1 MFSNKIIPVMAFVL
15 IFCMVSPSIMAA
27 ELNQNETVVSATS
40 EYESEY
46 DEMANIADS
55 SSMTNDQT
63 WNPTYNGIFMGSST
77 KESLF
82 KFNDVTSA
90 NATIGLAWKFSL
102 TSNQIMSGV
111 SEWTIRFPIY
121 NDGTIEAMWF
131 YMDRLLT
138 DVDYGFTTGTYPLM
152 LIGRPDGAIYTDYTH
167 VISTAVDPTDV
178 SVADGD
184 HEYTIDNRVYYR
196 AIAPLFPDV
205 EYVCFLMVRYAAD
218 SNFSYYMSPQDVCG
232 DGNTETLVA
241 RYNYNSHLD
250 SYVVDNMTIATDPGF
265 SFDFRVGMGS
275 GVFGKVWNLD
285 AGDTINYGMDVDA
298 TGSING
304 YHSIMVPFQASDKV
318 INASVSVDVYDDTAL
333 LVDTWT
339 AAATNYQDY
348 LMACSAST
356 IATTGNLTLI
366 ITITVNTAESLALYF
381 RADKDDTDVFLH
393 SQEIKQSIVK
403 FEPLASYLVSAN
415 QVDSAN
421 AIMTGTPINPIPE
434 ELEKNTDWAFIV
446 ASLLFPGLIPFN
458 LATALITGGEGVVT
472 YLVRNAGEFLYAGA
486 KTVVGWITNAIDA
499 IWDVL
504 VGIGEFLWAVGEMI
518 WEALEWLAEQIV
530 EYGAILLGLLIIGVA
545 LMLFFIPI
553 YAQLKLWGIV
563 WSMAQGKFEKA
574 AAQAQDLASAA
585 SGAAGKVKGLI

>member
-1 MFSNKIIPVMAFVL
+1 MFKKLLPVIAILLVFAM
-15 IFCMVSPSIMAA
+15 ISPSIMAA
-27 ELNQNETVVSATS
+27 ELNQNETVVTATS
-40 EYESEY
+40 ENESEY

-82 KFNDVTSA
+82 KFNEVTA
-90 NATIGLAWKFSL
+90 ENATLGLAWKFRL

-111 SEWTIRFPIY
+111 SEWTIRLPLY
-121 NDGTIEAMWF
+121 NTGDLEFIGF
-131 YMDRLLT
+131 YMDRLIT
-138 DVDYGFTTGTYPLM
+138 DVDYGFATAAYPMM
-152 LIGRPDGAIYTDYTH
+152 LIGVVDGTIYTDYTH
-167 VISTAVDPTDV
+167 VISTTIDPTDL

-184 HEYTIDNRVYYR
+184 HEYTIDDRVYYR

-205 EYVCFLMVRYAAD
+205 DYVSFLVARYSTD
-218 SNFSYYMSPQDVCG
+218 SNFSYYMVPQDVCG
-232 DGNTETLVA
+232 DGNVNTTVA

-250 SYVVDNMTIATDPGF
+250 SYVIDDAVLATDPGF

-275 GVFGKVWNLD
+275 GVFGKLWNLD
-285 AGDTINYGMDVDA
+285 AGSNISYGMTVAA
-298 TGSING
+298 TGAISG
-304 YHSIMVPFQASDKV
+304 YHSIMVPFLAGDKV
-318 INASVSVDVYDDTAL
+318 INATVSVDVYDDTSL

-348 LMACSAST
+348 IMACSAAT
-356 IATTGNLTLI
+356 IATNGTLNLD

-381 RADKDDTDVFLH
+381 RADIDDVDVFLH
-393 SQEIKQSIVK
+393 NQIIEQSIIK
-403 FEPLASYLVSAN
+403 FEPLASYLVSVN

-421 AIMTGTPINPIPE
+421 VILTGTPINPIPE

-458 LATALITGGEGVVT
+458 LATQCLSGGEGVVT
-472 YLVRNAGEFLYAGA
+472 WLVRNAGEFLYAGVT
-486 KTVVGWITNAIDA
+486 TVIGWITNAIDA

-504 VGIGEFLWAVGEMI
+504 VGIGEFLWAVGEWI
-518 WEALEWLAEQIV
+518 WEALEWLAEQII
-530 EYGAILLGLLIIGVA
+530 EYGAILLGLLIIGVI
-545 LMLFFIPI
+545 LMIFFVAI

-563 WSMAQGKFEKA
+563 WSLAEGDLKSA
-574 AAQAQDLASAA
+574 SAQAQDLASTA
-585 SGAAGKVKGLI
+585 SSAAGKIGGLI